1 MHPPSLPGEV
11 LQALAAQLGAFES
24 LLLLA
29 SALHKAVSW
38 RHLETV
44 VGRFAGLGQSV
55 APIALGTSAALEV
68 AAGGLLWV
76 PGLRMVGALLAA
88 LVWTVYLVLIVRAI
102 AAGRRD
108 ADCGCSFGA
117 KSRPLG
123 AYQVTRNAVLLGLA
137 AFVVL
142 DAWWT
147 GGPVAVGA
155 GDLGSQILAAGA
167 LLALYGAL
175 DQVMALQPLRGGE
188 TA

>member
-1 MHPPSLPGEV
+1 MNPPTLSGEV
-11 LQALAAQLGAFES
+11 LQALAAQFGAFES

-29 SALHKAVSW
+29 SALHKALSW
-38 RHLETV
+38 RHLITV
-44 VGRFAGLGQSV
+44 VGRFAGLGRSLAPV
-55 APIALGTSAALEV
+55 ALAASATLEV

-76 PGLRMVGALLAA
+76 PGRHTLGAGLAVIMWA
-88 LVWTVYLVLIVRAI
+88 VYLALIVRAI
-102 AAGRRD
+102 ATGRRD

-137 AFVVL
+137 VFVAL
-142 DAWWT
+142 GAWLSDSA
-147 GGPVAVGA
+147 VVGA
-155 GDLGSQILAAGA
+155 ASVQGSELLAAGA
-167 LLALYGAL
+167 MLALYGAL

>member
-1 MHPPSLPGEV
+1 MNSPSLLGEV
-11 LQALAAQLGAFES
+11 LHALAAQCGAFES
-24 LLLLA
+24 VLLLA
-29 SALHKAVSW
+29 SALHKALTF
-38 RHLETV
+38 RRLATV
-44 VGRFAGLGQSV
+44 VGRFAGLRQSLVPV
-55 APIALGTSAALEV
+55 ALAGSAALEV

-76 PGLRMVGALLAA
+76 PGLHALGAVLAVV
-88 LVWTVYLVLIVRAI
+88 VWAGYLALIVRAI
-102 AAGRRD
+102 VAGRRD

-137 AFVVL
+137 AVVAL
-142 DAWWT
+142 DAWLSGSAV
-147 GGPVAVGA
+147 GGPARFQ
-155 GDLGSQILAAGA
+155 GSELLAAGA